1 MDMMVSLDDELARF
15 VEGQIATGRFRSSSD
30 LVREAL
36 RLMETTERRDADN
49 LRWLREAWQDGLDSG
64 DAGEI
69 DFTALKAEARGR
81 RTPSIS

>member
-49 LRWLREAWQDGLDSG
+49 LRWLREAWQDGLDGG

-69 DFTALKAEARGR
+69 DLTALKAEARGR
-81 RTPSIS
+81 